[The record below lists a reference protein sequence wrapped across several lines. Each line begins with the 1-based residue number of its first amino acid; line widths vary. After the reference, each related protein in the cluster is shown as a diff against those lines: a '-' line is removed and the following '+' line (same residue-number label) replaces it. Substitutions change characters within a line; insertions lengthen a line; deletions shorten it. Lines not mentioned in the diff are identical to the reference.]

1 MKLKNKIAIIT
12 GAASGIGREQAIL
25 FAAEGATVIAVDQS
39 QEALEEVVADIKNR
53 KGVAVAIALDLTND
67 TEVQSMVKDVISR
80 YGRIDILANTAGLFD
95 GFAKSLDTSSDLWN
109 KLMNVNV
116 RAVFILCNAVLP
128 HMLERKSGSIINM
141 ASIGS
146 YAAGAGGV
154 AYTSSKHAVLGL
166 TKQLTMD
173 YAASGIRVNAV
184 APGLIETPL
193 NKDFFQTAN
202 SGVDQVIAAIPAKRA
217 GQPIEVAKASLFLAS
232 DDAAY
237 INGTAIIIDGGVTA
251 TLI

>member
-1 MKLKNKIAIIT
+1 MKLKDKIAIIT

-25 FAAEGATVIAVDQS
+25 FANEGATVIAVDQS
-39 QEALEEVVADIKNR
+39 QAALEKVVAEIKNR
-53 KGVAVAIALDLTND
+53 SGEAIAVALDLTND
-67 TEVQSMVKDVISR
+67 AEVQSMVKGVIAR
-80 YGRIDILANTAGLFD
+80 FGRIDILANTAGLFD
-95 GFAKSLDTSSDLWN
+95 GFAKSLDTSAELWN
-109 KLMNVNV
+109 KLMNVNA

-128 HMLERKSGSIINM
+128 HMLERKSGSIVNM

-166 TKQLTMD
+166 TRQLTMD

-193 NKDFFQTAN
+193 NKDFFQTEN
-202 SGVDQVIAAIPAKRA
+202 SGVEQVIAAIPAKRA

-237 INGTAIIIDGGVTA
+237 IYGTAIIIDGGVTA